1 VDHQRFDDLARSLV
15 AGGTR
20 RRVLGALAAAAIG
33 LAAGRPEADAA
44 RRCPKKKERCNGD
57 CVPVCKGDMIRNRRT
72 SRCECPDGM
81 KACGTTCVGDDRC
94 CPGEKACGGGC
105 IHEAVCCP
113 HTHKAC
119 PDGTC
124 LPMDAGKCC
133 PAVEQACAAAPGG
146 CCNTLAGEE
155 CTADGCCNTLVG
167 ETTVCNNRCVDVASD
182 PDHCGACGNRCQA
195 GCQVCDNGTCR
206 TTGTCC
212 QPGQIDCGGRCLN
225 PKWDD
230 RNCGGCGVTCGEC
243 EWCNNGTCTSRCA
256 EGWHCCGGISCCED
270 PKSGR

>member
-1 VDHQRFDDLARSLV
+1 VEHQRFDDLARSLV

-33 LAAGRPEADAA
+33 FAAGRPEADAA

-72 SRCECPDGM
+72 CRCECPDGM

-94 CPGEKACGGGC
+94 CPGEKTCGGGC
-105 IHEAVCCP
+105 IHEAECCP

-124 LPMDAGKCC
+124 LPKDAGQCC

-212 QPGQIDCGGRCLN
+212 QPGQIDCGG
-225 PKWDD
+225 
-230 RNCGGCGVTCGEC
+230 CGVTCGEC